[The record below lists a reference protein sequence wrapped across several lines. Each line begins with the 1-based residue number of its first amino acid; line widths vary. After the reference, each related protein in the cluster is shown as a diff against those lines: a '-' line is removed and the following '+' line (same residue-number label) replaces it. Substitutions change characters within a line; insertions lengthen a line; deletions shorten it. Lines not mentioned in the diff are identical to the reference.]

1 MQQKGEVR
9 VLAHRARRAA
19 AIMNRALSVRPSV
32 CLQMDGLDGD
42 ARIIGSLPNA
52 ARAAILIQRGMGKES
67 KERTDM
73 TREICPLSCTR
84 YFGSLG
90 TAVTG

>member
-52 ARAAILIQRGMGKES
+52 NDRGHIDPKRNGKGTN
-67 KERTDM
+67 RHDTGNL
-73 TREICPLSCTR
+73 ICPLSCTR
-84 YFGSLG
+84 YFSSVA

>member
-9 VLAHRARRAA
+9 VLAAARAAA
-19 AIMNRALSVRPSV
+19 AIMNRALSV

-52 ARAAILIQRGMGKES
+52 SASGHIDPKRNGKGIEGTNRHDTGNLPI
-67 KERTDM
+67 E
-73 TREICPLSCTR
+73 L
-84 YFGSLG
+84 YSLF
-90 TAVTG
+90 